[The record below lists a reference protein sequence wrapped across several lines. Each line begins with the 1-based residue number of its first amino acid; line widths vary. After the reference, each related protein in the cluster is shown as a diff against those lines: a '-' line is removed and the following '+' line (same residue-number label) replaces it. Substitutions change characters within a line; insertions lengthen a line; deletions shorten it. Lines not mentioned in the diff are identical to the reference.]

1 MASAAATTVG
11 RRGAL
16 AGLVLWPLAA
26 RAAAEA
32 RLLRIGT
39 GSVSGTYYPI
49 GSLVAD
55 IISNPPGS
63 RPCEQGGDCG
73 VPGLVA
79 VAQSSD
85 GSVANIE
92 AIQRGELESGFA
104 QSDVAHGAYFG
115 TGVFAGRPPAR
126 LIRAIANLYPEAIHI
141 VVLADGP
148 IQSVRDL
155 AGRRVSLDREGS
167 GTRVDARL
175 ILETFGLSETVMEV
189 SDVRP
194 SEAIDL
200 MLDGHLDAFFIVAG
214 APTAGVAELA
224 ERRGIRLL
232 PLAGPEVAELI
243 RRYPFF
249 SYDLI
254 PFGAYPGVPS
264 VETISVGAQW
274 LVVSLLEEDFVYD
287 ILRAFW
293 RPEARPILDIGHP
306 KGREITLENAL
317 DGIAIP
323 LHPGA
328 VRYYREAGLMP

>member
-1 MASAAATTVG
+1 MARATASTLG
-11 RRGAL
+11 RRGVL
-16 AGLVLWPLAA
+16 AGLALLPLAA
-26 RAAAEA
+26 RAAEEA
-32 RLLRIGT
+32 RFFRIGT

-49 GSLVAD
+49 GGLIAD

-63 RPCEQGGDCG
+63 RPCERGGDCG

-79 VAQSSD
+79 VAQSTE

-92 AIQRGELESGFA
+92 AIQRGDFESGLA
-104 QSDVAHGAYFG
+104 QSDVAYGAYYG

-126 LIRAIANLYPEAIHI
+126 LIRAVANLYPEAIH
-141 VVLADGP
+141 VVVMAEGP

-167 GTRVDARL
+167 GTRVDAQL
-175 ILETFGLSETVMEV
+175 ILDTFGLSEAVMEV
-189 SDVRP
+189 ADVGP

-200 MLDGHLDAFFIVAG
+200 MLDDRLDAFFIVAG
-214 APTAGVAELA
+214 APTASVAELA

-232 PLAGPEVAELI
+232 PLAGPEIAELI

-274 LVVSLLEEDFVYD
+274 LVVSLLEEEFVYD
-287 ILRAFW
+287 LLRAFW
-293 RPEARPILDIGHP
+293 RPEARQILDLGHP

-317 DGIAIP
+317 DGVAIP
-323 LHPGA
+323 LHAGA
-328 VRYYREAGLMP
+328 ARFYREAGLMP

>member
-1 MASAAATTVG
+1 MTVG
-11 RRGAL
+11 RRGVL
-16 AGLVLWPLAA
+16 AGLAFWALVA
-26 RAAAEA
+26 RAAEEA
-32 RLLRIGT
+32 RFFRIGT

-63 RPCEQGGDCG
+63 RPCERGGDCG

-85 GSVANIE
+85 GSIANIE
-92 AIQRGELESGFA
+92 AIQRGDYESGFA
-104 QSDVAHGAYFG
+104 QSDVAYGAYYG
-115 TGVFAGRPPAR
+115 TGVFAGRAPAR

-148 IQSVRDL
+148 IQGVRDL
-155 AGRRVSLDREGS
+155 AGKRVSLDREGS

-175 ILETFGLSETVMEV
+175 ILEAFGLSEAIMEV

-200 MLDGHLDAFFIVAG
+200 MLADRLDAFFIVAG

-274 LVVSLLEEDFVYD
+274 LVTSLLEDDLVYD

-293 RPEARPILDIGHP
+293 RPEARQILDLGHP

-323 LHPGA
+323 VHPGA
-328 VRYYREAGLMP
+328 ERYYREVGLMP

>member
-1 MASAAATTVG
+1 MAALPLVG
-11 RRGAL
+11 T
-16 AGLVLWPLAA
+16 A
-26 RAAAEA
+26 RADET
-32 RLLRIGT
+32 RFFRIGT

-63 RPCEQGGDCG
+63 RPCERGGDCG

-79 VAQSSD
+79 VAQSTE
-85 GSVANIE
+85 GSIANIE
-92 AIQRGELESGFA
+92 AIQRGDFESGFA
-104 QSDVAHGAYFG
+104 QSDVAYGAYYG
-115 TGVFAGRPPAR
+115 SGVFAGRPPAR
-126 LIRAIANLYPEAIHI
+126 LIRAIANLYPEAIHL
-141 VVLADGP
+141 VVVADGP
-148 IQSVRDL
+148 IRSVRDL
-155 AGRRVSLDREGS
+155 AGKRVSLDREGS

-175 ILETFGLSETVMEV
+175 ILAAYGLGEQVLEV
-189 SDVRP
+189 ENVSP

-200 MLDGHLDAFFIVAG
+200 MLGGLLDAFFIVAG

-224 ERRGIRLL
+224 ELRAIRLI

-243 RRYPFF
+243 RRFPFF

-254 PFGAYPGVPS
+254 PFGAYQDVPS

-274 LVVSLLEEDFVYD
+274 LVVSLLEDDFVYD
-287 ILRAFW
+287 LLRAFW
-293 RPEARPILDIGHP
+293 RPEARQILDVGHP

-328 VRYYREAGLMP
+328 ERYYREVGLMP